1 MGCGKTWL
9 GINTAA
15 ERYRRGDIE
24 ALIVI
29 APNGV
34 TRNWIVEE
42 LPAHMPD
49 DVKWSGLVWDSKKAS
64 RKYFRK
70 SYDDLRRF
78 AGLKVFTI
86 HYEATITAKG
96 KAATEYLLNKFR
108 CMVILDES
116 DAIKTPG
123 AKRTKR
129 IIAWGRRAA
138 IRRTMTG
145 TPIGNAAFDI
155 YAQYRF
161 LDQDYWKRRGFR
173 TFADFRHHFGIY
185 QRRTRSDDASFDQF
199 IGYQRLDELQD
210 HVSSISTRVQKD
222 DVLDLPPKVYE
233 KRFTTMA
240 YDQRRRYDLL
250 REEFIYEL
258 QQEEVDIPLA
268 LTRLLRLQQIL
279 SGFWINADGEAEII
293 PKPPRID
300 TLLEAISAVAGG
312 KSIIW
317 ARFTYDIDIIM
328 SELARAG
335 ISAVR
340 YDGQTTSEDRAEA
353 IEKFQRGDAQC
364 FVANPDAAGT
374 GLTLHAASFVVYYSN
389 NFKLTKRLQSEDRA
403 HRIGQT
409 KSVTYIDIVCE
420 DSVDERIVE
429 TLRRRRDIAAEI
441 VGDDIGEWI

>member
-1 MGCGKTWL
+1 ML
-9 GINTAA
+9 
-15 ERYRRGDIE
+15 
-24 ALIVI
+24 
-29 APNGV
+29 
-34 TRNWIVEE
+34 
-42 LPAHMPD
+42 
-49 DVKWSGLVWDSKKAS
+49 
-64 RKYFRK
+64 
-70 SYDDLRRF
+70 
-78 AGLKVFTI
+78 
-86 HYEATITAKG
+86 
-96 KAATEYLLNKFR
+96 
-108 CMVILDES
+108 ILDEA

-173 TFADFRHHFGIY
+173 TFAEFRFHFGIY
-185 QRRTRSDDASFDQF
+185 ERRERNDGRTFDQF
-199 IGYQRLDELQD
+199 LGYQRLDELQD
-210 HVSSISTRVQKD
+210 YVASISTRVQKD
-222 DVLDLPPKVYE
+222 DVLDLPAKVYE
-233 KRFTTMA
+233 KRFTTMTV
-240 YDQRRRYDLL
+240 DQRRRYDLL

-279 SGFWINADGEAEII
+279 SGFWINAEGEAEII
-293 PKPPRID
+293 PKPPRVE
-300 TLLEAISAVAGG
+300 TLLEAINEVAGR
-312 KSIIW
+312 KTIIW
-317 ARFTYDIDIIM
+317 ARFTSDIDIIVA
-328 SELARAG
+328 ELTKAG
-335 ISAVR
+335 ISSVR
-340 YDGQTTSEDRAEA
+340 YDGQTSTEDRATA
-353 IEKFQRGDAQC
+353 IEEFQRGDAQC

-374 GLTLHAASFVVYYSN
+374 GLTLHAASFVIYYSN

-441 VGDDIGEWI
+441 VGDDLAEWI